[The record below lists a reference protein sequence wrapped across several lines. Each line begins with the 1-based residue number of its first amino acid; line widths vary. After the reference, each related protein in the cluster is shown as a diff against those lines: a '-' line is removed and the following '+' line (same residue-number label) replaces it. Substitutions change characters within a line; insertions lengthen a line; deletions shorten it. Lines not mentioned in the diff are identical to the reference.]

1 MANLV
6 MEIAGVEFKTPLIN
20 ASGPKDESFLEL
32 ETLGKSQSAAIMMKS
47 CTVNPR
53 TGNVEP
59 RFWTNGETAIQCMG
73 LPNLGY
79 KAYGEFIAELRKFNK
94 PIIASVSGES
104 PEENAMMVKLFQEAG
119 ADLIE
124 VNLSCPNIPGRPQV
138 AYDLEQTEANL
149 KAITGLGSVPI
160 GLKLPPFYSQVHIKE
175 YAEVLL
181 KSEIRFISTIN
192 SIGNTLVIDP
202 ETERSVVKPNNGL
215 GGLSGPFIKPVALSN
230 VRMFYQAFRG
240 EIQIFGVGGVS
251 SGTDVLEF
259 MLAGADAVQAGIVFW
274 NEGPDCFARIN
285 KEFDELLD
293 RKGYMAARDLV
304 GKLRDY

>member
-1 MANLV
+1 MIFLNLK
-6 MEIAGVEFKTPLIN
+6 MLIMTIFLAQEIAGVKFASPIIN
-20 ASGPKDESFLEL
+20 ASGPKDESYEEL
-32 ETLGKSQSAAIMMKS
+32 EVLGMSNSAAIMMKS
-47 CTVNPR
+47 CTINPR

-79 KAYGEFIAELRKFNK
+79 KAYAEFVSALRKFSK

-104 PEENAMMVKLFQEAG
+104 PEENAEMVRAFQEAG

-149 KAITGLGSVPI
+149 RAITGLGPVPI
-160 GLKLPPFYSQVHIKE
+160 GLKLPPFYSQVHIRE
-175 YAEVLL
+175 YADVLL

-202 ETERSVVKPNNGL
+202 ERETSVVKPNNGL
-215 GGLSGPFIKPVALSN
+215 GGLSGPYIKPVALSN

-240 EIQIFGVGGVS
+240 EIQIMGVGGIS
-251 SGTDVLEF
+251 TGTDVFEF
-259 MLAGADAVQAGIVFW
+259 MLAGSDAVQVGITFW
-274 NEGPDCFARIN
+274 NEGPSCFARIEQ
-285 KEFDELLD
+285 EF
-293 RKGYMAARDLV
+293 AAI
-304 GKLRDY
+304 